1 MNPQRVSRTFLFASL
16 IYPSSTSTITLSS
29 PPPAK
34 SPSAIPAPSSLSR
47 PDLKTPP
54 PSTPGTQFTAPD
66 LSAAVP
72 QRPVVTGYFNEVGAL
87 LDGTQ
92 SKPLTDVGTAK
103 PTPRAGMLPVG
114 FENFVWLTHAE
125 LEAAIH
131 SRFPLFNDYLP
142 ENSPHQED
150 VKSALVAALAAK
162 SIPAQVEGDEFQ
174 PTPRPSRPRDRLYRH
189 QARAQS
195 HQRQAH
201 RRHPCPGPAHPEVRQ
216 RHCRHPLQRRP
227 GRQDHRR
234 PHPRSAARRRLRP
247 GHPHRHRPHAHTR
260 PQRKHRRRP
269 RRHPQPRRPFPR
281 CYTYLPR
288 HARPQRGGL
297 QRDRQAPP
305 RRARQPRPAAQI
317 A

>member
-1 MNPQRVSRTFLFASL
+1 
-16 IYPSSTSTITLSS
+16 
-29 PPPAK
+29 
-34 SPSAIPAPSSLSR
+34 
-47 PDLKTPP
+47 
-54 PSTPGTQFTAPD
+54 
-66 LSAAVP
+66 
-72 QRPVVTGYFNEVGAL
+72 
-87 LDGTQ
+87 
-92 SKPLTDVGTAK
+92 
-103 PTPRAGMLPVG
+103 MLPVG

-174 PTPRPSRPRDRLYRH
+174 PTLAHPVREIVFTVTRPALKVTNVKLTGVTPALVPLIQKSVNATAGTRYSEGPADKTTADRILAPLLDAGYA
-189 QARAQS
+189 QATLTDIV
-195 HQRQAH
+195 
-201 RRHPCPGPAHPEVRQ
+201 PTPTPGPSGSTGVVLAAT
-216 RHCRHPLQRRP
+216 LSP
-227 GRQDHRR
+227 GDLFHV
-234 PHPRSAARRRLRP
+234 
-247 GHPHRHRPHAHTR
+247 
-260 PQRKHRRRP
+260 
-269 RRHPQPRRPFPR
+269 

-317 A
+317 T